1 MSGRHEKNKERQ
13 LPLIPA
19 KYQFTKIIVG
29 AVLALYIGIIA
40 AAIVLMA
47 TVQDLAALP
56 YLITT
61 HGAAVTFVVKYYCKK
76 EGTYNTLRLK
86 EEYKLKLKD
95 EDFDFNKGV
104 DDNDDQLEGETF

>member
-1 MSGRHEKNKERQ
+1 MSGMHEKPKDRQ

-19 KYQFTKIIVG
+19 KYQFTKIIV
-29 AVLALYIGIIA
+29 AIVLLMYTGIVA
-40 AAIVLMA
+40 AAIILMA
-47 TVQDLAALP
+47 IIQDLAPLP

-86 EEYKLKLKD
+86 EEFKMKLKD
-95 EDFDFNKGV
+95 EDFNFNQGV
-104 DDNDDQLEGETF
+104 DNDDQLEGETF